1 MNYLIEAILTVATL
15 SGYFMVLNGLMFL
28 GAIVASIANVFNI
41 FYAVYK
47 NLLNIIIINSVMLVI
62 NIIYIAKNL
71 G

>member
-41 FYAVYK
+41 FYASYK
-47 NLLNIIIINSVMLVI
+47 KLPNILIINGVMLVI
-62 NIIYIAKNL
+62 NISFLMN
-71 G
+71 